1 MRQNIIMKWS
11 FLFAIFLLFS
21 YPAIA
26 QNVYEKNGNIF
37 LSDNKGNK
45 TQLTFNGNNSS
56 PILSPDSNF
65 IAFVHKASGP
75 AISTGG
81 GDATPTELWIVNLST
96 KKAENILPPINK
108 EDRRHVLPGIT
119 DVQFSNDSRTIFFL
133 AAEWAVS
140 NAVHKISLLTK
151 KESLV
156 APGNTL
162 EVIRNG
168 KYKGNLKVNQH
179 RYHKGDGSYDCDYIL
194 TPDGKEVTVLK
205 DSCDPNE

>member
-1 MRQNIIMKWS
+1 MKKYL

-37 LSDNKGNK
+37 LSDNQRNT

-56 PILSPDSNF
+56 PILSPDGKL

-81 GDATPTELWIVNLST
+81 GDVDPTELWIVNLLT
-96 KKAENILPPINK
+96 KKAENILPARNK
-108 EDRRHVLPGIT
+108 EDRRHVLPSIGDI
-119 DVQFSNDSRTIFFL
+119 QFSNDSRTIFFTI
-133 AAEWAVS
+133 AEWAVS
-140 NAVHKISLLTK
+140 SAVHKISLSTK
-151 KESLV
+151 KESFV

-162 EVIRNG
+162 KVIRDG
-168 KYKGNLKVNQH
+168 KYKGNLKVSQH
-179 RYHKGDGSYDCDYIL
+179 RYHKGGGSYDCDYII
-194 TPDGKEVTVLK
+194 TPNGKELAVLK
-205 DSCDPNE
+205 DSCDPQE